1 MRKRITKV
9 ITILLTVI
17 LTAKAGRI
25 TFNEHYETYYNL
37 NMSRIVE
44 RADAFYGLT
53 DVYEIREDGVKTYN
67 GFVICAADW
76 NVHPFGS
83 VVETSRGLGIVL
95 DTGAFTKKEPQ
106 TVDIAA
112 DW

>member
-17 LTAKAGRI
+17 LTARAGRI
-25 TFNEHYETYYNL
+25 TFNGHPETYYNL
-37 NMSRIVE
+37 NMSRITA
-44 RADAFYGLT
+44 RADAFYGLK
-53 DVYEIREDGVKTYN
+53 DVYSVREDGIKTYN
-67 GFVICAADW
+67 GFVIVAANW

-95 DTGAFTKKEPQ
+95 DTGSFAKREPQ
-106 TVDIAA
+106 TIDLAA